1 MTNNTET
8 KPTLTNLD
16 KLDRKRF
23 VNAVNDLAMVTES
36 YASKVFSTSPDED
49 ATIVDIWNLT
59 MILEDAVALIAELR
73 PSRKVYDSPDQE
85 QMKFDNDAY

>member
-1 MTNNTET
+1 
-8 KPTLTNLD
+8 
-16 KLDRKRF
+16 
-23 VNAVNDLAMVTES
+23 
-36 YASKVFSTSPDED
+36 
-49 ATIVDIWNLT
+49 